1 MSSFPSSRWA
11 AVWSRAALLLAA
23 HLICV
28 ALWAQAPKPG
38 QGSSRPDE
46 QKKEAADEGR
56 VQPNLPVFE
65 FHSNFW
71 INLHHFLYDL
81 GRAARP
87 GTTADST
94 DAPTRRA
101 SVPAKIDAA
110 LTAEETRQW
119 QESVQFYAGS
129 LASRDLLFNS
139 ELVAIKTRLVD
150 MEGAPDLKASGL
162 RPDLVAALERAAPI
176 YRAHWWPQHD
186 RGNRAWVAAVAPLVE
201 NLGGG
206 LSRRLAEVYQAS
218 WPEGRIRVD
227 VSYYA
232 NWAGAYTT
240 LEPLHTVISSSD
252 PGYQGFAAFEMLFH
266 EASHGLAGAV
276 RDGITRECRTR
287 NRPIPRDLWHAV
299 IFYTTGE
306 MVRRTL
312 GAADVGQEQ
321 GPPGSRPA
329 TSYTPYA
336 YRQGLYERG
345 WEGYVRVLERFWRQY
360 LDGQVDFDRA
370 IARMVANL

>member
-1 MSSFPSSRWA
+1 
-11 AVWSRAALLLAA
+11 VWSRAGLLLAV
-23 HLICV
+23 HLIS
-28 ALWAQAPKPG
+28 ASLWAQAPTPG
-38 QGSSRPDE
+38 QGSSRPEE
-46 QKKEAADEGR
+46 QKKEAPAEGR

-87 GTTADST
+87 GKPAADGG
-94 DAPTRRA
+94 APTRRA
-101 SVPAKIDAA
+101 SSPAKVDAA
-110 LTAEETRQW
+110 LSAEETQQW

-129 LASRDLLFNS
+129 LASQDLLFNS
-139 ELVAIKTRLVD
+139 DMVAIKTRLVD
-150 MEGAPDLKASGL
+150 MEGEPDLKKSGL

-176 YRAHWWPQHD
+176 YRGHWWPQHD
-186 RGNRAWVAAVAPLVE
+186 RSNRAWVAAVAPLVE
-201 NLGGG
+201 QLGGG

-240 LEPLHTVISSSD
+240 LDPLHTVISSSD
-252 PGYQGFAAFEMLFH
+252 PGYQGFAALEMLFH
-266 EASHGLAGAV
+266 EASHALAGAV
-276 RDGITRECRTR
+276 RDGIARECRTR

-312 GAADVGQEQ
+312 GAADGSQGQGTQGRKAAVG
-321 GPPGSRPA
+321 
-329 TSYTPYA
+329 YTPYA

>member
-1 MSSFPSSRWA
+1 M
-11 AVWSRAALLLAA
+11 
-23 HLICV
+23 
-28 ALWAQAPKPG
+28 
-38 QGSSRPDE
+38 
-46 QKKEAADEGR
+46 
-56 VQPNLPVFE
+56 QPNLPVFE
-65 FHSNFW
+65 FHSGFW
-71 INLHHFLYDL
+71 MNLHHFLYNQ

-87 GTTADST
+87 GAPAADGNT
-94 DAPTRRA
+94 QARRA
-101 SVPAKIDAA
+101 SSSAQPGAA
-110 LTAEETRQW
+110 LSAEENQQW
-119 QESVQFYAGS
+119 RESVHFYAS
-129 LASRDLLFNS
+129 VLSSQDLLFNGDM
-139 ELVAIKTRLVD
+139 VAIKTRLAD
-150 MEGAPDLKASGL
+150 MEGEPDLKKSGL
-162 RPDLVAALERAAPI
+162 RPDLVTALERAAPI
-176 YRAHWWPQHD
+176 YRSHWWSQHD
-186 RGNRAWVAAVAPLVE
+186 RSNRAWVAAVAPLVE
-201 NLGGG
+201 QLGGG

-240 LEPLHTVISSSD
+240 LNPLHITISSSD

-266 EASHGLAGAV
+266 EASHALAGAV
-276 RDGITRECRTR
+276 RDGIARVCRTR

-312 GAADVGQEQ
+312 GAADGNQAQSTQ
-321 GPPGSRPA
+321 GSKRAPG
-329 TSYTPYA
+329 YTPYA